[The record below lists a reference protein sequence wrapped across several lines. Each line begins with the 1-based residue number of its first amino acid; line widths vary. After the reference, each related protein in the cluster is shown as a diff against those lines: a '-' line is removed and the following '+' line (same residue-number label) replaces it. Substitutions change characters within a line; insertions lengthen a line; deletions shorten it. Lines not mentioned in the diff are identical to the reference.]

1 MAAPKIPITEE
12 GNNARKIPKVV
23 FIENVDAWVEKYNED
38 ILYQQMSELY
48 QKYKFM
54 E

>member
-12 GNNARKIPKVV
+12 GNNERKIPKVI
-23 FIENVDAWVEKYNED
+23 FIENVDAWVEKYTED
-38 ILYQQMSELY
+38 ALFAQMNELY